1 MAKNVK
7 KGKGKGS
14 KNDFPEHTNNS
25 SSVPLRRRREQTTIT
40 SDSDTNRKSMSSSE
54 SQKNILQKKNHSAG
68 VQDYID
74 RENIVLWKRPI
85 VTIIY
90 FVGEIFSLLL
100 DFLSYLGKHKTA
112 VTIFLITIGSAYYG
126 YYAPGPHQKHIQ
138 TVEEKLLWCAYWIGL
153 GILSSVGLGTG
164 LHTFLLYLGPH
175 IAKVTMAA
183 YECNSLD
190 FPEPPYPNEIVCPDN
205 SNDSSSILTTAITLW
220 SIVSKVRV
228 EAFCWGAGTA
238 IGELP
243 PYFMAR
249 AAKLSGEEPDDEEY
263 QEFKQLVQSKNTDK
277 LPIMDKIK
285 LKMENIVTKA
295 GFFGI
300 LVFASIPNPL
310 FDLAGITCG
319 HFLIP
324 FWTFFGAT
332 LIGKAI
338 IKMHFQMLFVIIAFS
353 EHHIEDIISKIK
365 LIPTYGVKL
374 QAPLKEFFNNQKKKL
389 HRVEG
394 SVVEEKSNIL
404 AIIMQV
410 IVTSMI
416 LWFVISIVN
425 SLAQNYHKRL
435 TEKKKKK
442 TG

>member
-14 KNDFPEHTNNS
+14 KNDFPEQNVS
-25 SSVPLRRRREQTTIT
+25 SMHLRRRRDQNTTT
-40 SDSDTNRKSMSSSE
+40 DEGDRNRKSMN
-54 SQKNILQKKNHSAG
+54 NIGNQRRTTEVKTPSAG

-74 RENIVLWKRPI
+74 RENIVLWKKPI
-85 VTIIY
+85 ITTVY

-100 DFLSYLGKHKTA
+100 DFLRYLGNHKIS
-112 VTIFLITIGSAYYG
+112 VTLFLIFLGSAYYG

-138 TVEEKLLWCAYWIGL
+138 TFEEKLIWCAYWIGL
-153 GILSSVGLGTG
+153 GVLSSVGLGTG

-190 FPEPPYPNEIVCPDN
+190 FPEPPYPNEIICP
-205 SNDSSSILTTAITLW
+205 SDSGNSSIITTAITLW

-263 QEFKQLVQSKNTDK
+263 KEFKQLVQSKNVDK
-277 LPIMDKIK
+277 LSFIDKVK
-285 LKMENIVTKA
+285 LKMENIVTKV

-300 LVFASIPNPL
+300 LIFASIPNPL

-353 EHHIEDIISKIK
+353 EHHIEDIISKLK

-389 HRVEG
+389 HRNEG
-394 SVVEEKSNIL
+394 DVVEEKGNIL
-404 AIIMQV
+404 AIIMQI

>member
-7 KGKGKGS
+7 KSKGKGS
-14 KNDFPEHTNNS
+14 KNDFPEHTNS
-25 SSVPLRRRREQTTIT
+25 SMHLRRRREQTTIT
-40 SDSDTNRKSMSSSE
+40 DEGDTNRKSMNSSVN
-54 SQKNILQKKNHSAG
+54 QKYTLGKKSHSAG
-68 VQDYID
+68 VQNYID

-85 VTIIY
+85 ITII
-90 FVGEIFSLLL
+90 
-100 DFLSYLGKHKTA
+100 YLGKHKTA

-126 YYAPGPHQKHIQ
+126 YYAPGPHQRHIQ
-138 TVEEKLLWCAYWIGL
+138 TFEEKLLWCAYWVGL

-190 FPEPPYPNEIVCPDN
+190 FPEPPYPNEIICPN
-205 SNDSSSILTTAITLW
+205 TTGNSSIATVAITLW

-263 QEFKQLVQSKNTDK
+263 KEFKQLVQIKNKDK
-277 LPIMDKIK
+277 LPIMDRIK

-300 LVFASIPNPL
+300 LIFASIPNPL

-394 SVVEEKSNIL
+394 SVVEEKGNIL
-404 AIIMQV
+404 AIIMQI

-435 TEKKKKK
+435 TEKRKKK

>member
-1 MAKNVK
+1 MNNTGNQKRTTEVK
-7 KGKGKGS
+7 T
-14 KNDFPEHTNNS
+14 P
-25 SSVPLRRRREQTTIT
+25 
-40 SDSDTNRKSMSSSE
+40 
-54 SQKNILQKKNHSAG
+54 SAG

-74 RENIVLWKRPI
+74 RENIVLWKKPI
-85 VTIIY
+85 ITTVY

-100 DFLSYLGKHKTA
+100 DFFRYLGNHKIG
-112 VTIFLITIGSAYYG
+112 VTLFLISLGSAYYG

-138 TVEEKLLWCAYWIGL
+138 TVEEKLIWCAYWIGL
-153 GILSSVGLGTG
+153 GVLSSVGLGTG

-190 FPEPPYPNEIVCPDN
+190 FPEPPYPNEIICP
-205 SNDSSSILTTAITLW
+205 SDSGNSSIITTAITLW

-263 QEFKQLVQSKNTDK
+263 KEFKQLVQSKNVDK
-277 LPIMDKIK
+277 LSFIDKVK
-285 LKMENIVTKA
+285 LKMENIVTKV

-300 LVFASIPNPL
+300 LIFASIPNPL

-353 EHHIEDIISKIK
+353 EHHIEDIISKLK

-389 HRVEG
+389 HRNEG
-394 SVVEEKSNIL
+394 DVVEEKGNIL